1 MIVQTAPAD
10 LVDTDDS
17 LAEAVSLGAISTT
30 AKTVDASITPDVDVD
45 MYRFTVTAGQVVD
58 FDIDT
63 TLNGSGGL
71 GSYLRL
77 FDAQGQELAFNND
90 ATAPGE
96 TEIGFDAYL
105 RHTFPSRGT
114 FYVGVSNFN
123 NAQYDPITGDG
134 DTAGGRDSIGSY
146 QLIVQDP
153 QVGTPTLTMSISPAA
168 ISENGGRAT
177 GTVTRSD
184 SDISQLLVVTLDS
197 SDTSEAT
204 VSATVTI
211 PANQVSKTFVVTAV
225 DDVLLDG
232 TQTVTITASA
242 LGYVG
247 DNHTIDVTDFET
259 LSVTISPTAISENG
273 GTATGTVTRS
283 NTDDSAA
290 LVVTLASNDTSEA
303 TVPTTITVPA
313 GQASAT
319 FAVTA
324 VDDSLGDGTQSVVV
338 TASGSGFT
346 SASAELDVTDDE
358 GGLILSLSG
367 DVLSEHGGTVLGT
380 ISRIAADT
388 SQPLVVNV
396 VSSDVTAATVPAT
409 VTIPVGQTSAVF
421 TITGVD
427 DAQSDGVQPA
437 TITISAP
444 SFQSA
449 AKTVLVAD
457 DERPYQNPRN
467 ALDVDDDQFVSAKDA
482 LIIINILNE
491 IGSGPA
497 AAIMAQHQGAPI
509 FPDTNGDNFISPI
522 DALLVINRLSNPPG
536 GQGEGE
542 APAVQAATSAAATS
556 PLRAVLVDA
565 VHSQGTAVAGRPSP
579 LVAAG
584 NTRIGVNLGAVL
596 DDLPQVLW
604 SSPTHASAKR
614 MTALDALFADL
625 SFRQD
630 RDKWARE
637 HIQ

>member
-1 MIVQTAPAD
+1 MEVGQLEP
-10 LVDTDDS
+10 S
-17 LAEAVSLGAISTT
+17 LAV
-30 AKTVDASITPDVDVD
+30 
-45 MYRFTVTAGQVVD
+45 
-58 FDIDT
+58 
-63 TLNGSGGL
+63 
-71 GSYLRL
+71 
-77 FDAQGQELAFNND
+77 
-90 ATAPGE
+90 
-96 TEIGFDAYL
+96 
-105 RHTFPSRGT
+105 
-114 FYVGVSNFN
+114 
-123 NAQYDPITGDG
+123 
-134 DTAGGRDSIGSY
+134 
-146 QLIVQDP
+146 
-153 QVGTPTLTMSISPAA
+153 
-168 ISENGGRAT
+168 
-177 GTVTRSD
+177 D

-211 PANQVSKTFVVTAV
+211 PANQVSKTFAVTAV

-232 TQTVTITASA
+232 TQTATITASA
-242 LGYVG
+242 SGYVG
-247 DNHTIDVTDFET
+247 DNHTIDVTDYET
-259 LSVTISPTAISENG
+259 LSVTISPAAISENG

-290 LVVTLASNDTSEA
+290 LIVTLASNDTSEA

-324 VDDSLGDGTQSVVV
+324 VDDSRRRNPVRRRNGVGLGIYQR
-338 TASGSGFT
+338 
-346 SASAELDVTDDE
+346 ECRLDVTDDE

-409 VTIPVGQTSAVF
+409 VTIPVGQTTAVF

-542 APAVQAATSAAATS
+542 APAVQAPTSAVATS

-579 LVAAG
+579 LVRGKYADWSEPG
-584 NTRIGVNLGAVL
+584 CCTGRSSSSAV
-596 DDLPQVLW
+596 V
-604 SSPTHASAKR
+604 
-614 MTALDALFADL
+614 FAN
-625 SFRQD
+625 SRQPPS
-630 RDKWARE
+630 E
-637 HIQ
+637 